1 MQSKILK
8 FDEFSKSVNE
18 KISGEKSPIKAKA
31 KEKRIIRIPDWKTY

>member
-8 FDEFSKSVNE
+8 FEEFSKSVNE
-18 KISGEKSPIKAKA
+18 KISGNKSSIKD